1 MLYHFWPSRL
11 PGGFLGVDI
20 FFVLSGFLMIVM
32 LDKYNQLQF
41 KDVVHF
47 YMKRFFK
54 VLPIVVGLRVLVSL
68 PFCFLLNVEIVDN
81 FLRSVNSTLLGVS
94 NSQFWREAGYFDISA
109 HRKPLLHSWFLS
121 VELQFYLLV
130 PLIYLVARLLFRTM
144 LWVYFGWAPCLNLLS
159 LVFTAY
165 FPGAGFY
172 LMPIRMGVF
181 WYECCPSFGQPKRDG
196 IPFNKVQNSR
206 LFDVGVVALVITIL
220 IADTTYQHP
229 ES

>member
-1 MLYHFWPSRL
+1 MLRGVAVVAAVLYHFWPTKL

-47 YMKRFFK
+47 YMKRF
-54 VLPIVVGLRVLVSL
+54 LRLYPLLLTVVLVSL
-68 PFCFLLNVEIVDN
+68 PFCFLLNVEIADN

-109 HRKPLLHSWFLS
+109 HRKPLLHSWSLS

-144 LWVYFGWAPCLNLLS
+144 LWVYFAGLLVLTFLS

-172 LMPIRMGVF
+172 LMPIRMWEF
-181 WYECCPSFGQPKRDG
+181 LFGM
-196 IPFNKVQNSR
+196 S
-206 LFDVGVVALVITIL
+206 VAFLWAT
-220 IADTTYQHP
+220 
-229 ES
+229 